1 MRIGLNKFFAV
12 VAALIAFCPAAE
24 AQIVS
29 DPSIEYVPT
38 KENIASRQEF
48 ADAGFGIFLH

>member
-29 DPSIEYVPT
+29 DSSIEYVPT
-38 KENIASRQEF
+38 MEYIAS
-48 ADAGFGIFLH
+48 

>member
-12 VAALIAFCPAAE
+12 VAVLIAFCPAAE

-29 DPSIEYVPT
+29 DSSIEYVPT
-38 KENIASRQEF
+38 K
-48 ADAGFGIFLH
+48 